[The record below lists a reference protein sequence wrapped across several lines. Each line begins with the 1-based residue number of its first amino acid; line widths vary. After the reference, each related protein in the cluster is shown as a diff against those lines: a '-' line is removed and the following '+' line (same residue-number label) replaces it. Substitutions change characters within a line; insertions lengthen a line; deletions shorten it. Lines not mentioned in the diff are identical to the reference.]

1 MGCGT
6 LPVMEPDADDVVFE
20 TIRAMVRDGEYL
32 DHIPGLPGGP
42 SPGSG
47 GLFLGRGDGPH
58 RPSYLRGS
66 SEHLQAR
73 QAGLIVPLPA
83 LTPATP
89 EAVQEAEAVIGHT
102 LPRLLR
108 RLYLEVG
115 NGGFGPG
122 YGILGLRGGHHVGGQ
137 TALDLYR
144 RATPSSEWSF
154 LPPGLLPLCAWGCS
168 IYSFTDCSHP
178 DGRMWAFDPNGG
190 PAGREGL
197 FDQEVK
203 LGDWL
208 DQWVAGKLYQ
218 PAVIQDAM
226 TGQLRGATNAEIE
239 AMLPPEVED
248 PPPVPDSWL

>member
-1 MGCGT
+1 
-6 LPVMEPDADDVVFE
+6 MEPDADDVIFE
-20 TIRAMVRDGEYL
+20 TVRAMVSDGEYR
-32 DHIPGLPGGP
+32 DHVPGLPGGP
-42 SPGSG
+42 PPGPCG
-47 GLFLGRGDGPH
+47 FFWQRRDGP
-58 RPSYLRGS
+58 RQPMYLRGS
-66 SEHLQAR
+66 PEHLQAR

-83 LTPATP
+83 LAPATP
-89 EAVQEAEAVIGHT
+89 EAVREAEAVIGYK

-122 YGILGLRGGHHVGGQ
+122 YGVLGLSGGHRPGGQ

-144 RATPSSEWSF
+144 RATPTSWRSVV
-154 LPPGLLPLCAWGCS
+154 PAGLLPLCAWGCA

-178 DGRMWAFDPNGG
+178 DGRMWAWDPNGG
-190 PAGREGL
+190 PGGREEL

-208 DQWVAGKLYQ
+208 DRWVAGKLYQ
-218 PAVIQDAM
+218 PTAIQDAA
-226 TGQLRGATNAEIE
+226 TGQWRGATNAEIE
-239 AMLPPEVED
+239 AMMPPEVED

>member
-1 MGCGT
+1 
-6 LPVMEPDADDVVFE
+6 MEPDAGDVVFE
-20 TIRAMVRDGEYL
+20 TIRTMVSDGEYL

-42 SPGSG
+42 QPGPSG
-47 GLFLGRGDGPH
+47 FFQRRGDGPLQ
-58 RPSYLRGS
+58 PMYLRGS
-66 SEHLQAR
+66 PEHLQAR

-83 LTPATP
+83 LTPTMP
-89 EAVQEAEAVIGHT
+89 EAVQEAEAVLGSD
-102 LPRLLR
+102 LPRLLC

-122 YGILGLRGGHHVGGQ
+122 YGVLGLSGGHHAGGQ

-144 RATPSSEWSF
+144 QATPAPPWSL
-154 LPPGLLPLCAWGCS
+154 LPAGLLPLCAWGCG

-178 DGRMWAFDPNGG
+178 DGRIWAWDPNGG

-218 PAVIQDAM
+218 PTGIQDAM
-226 TGQLRGATNAEIE
+226 TGQWRGATNAEME

-248 PPPVPDSWL
+248 PPPVPGSWR